1 MTNNL
6 IIENIHLADILAAKF
21 KKQFFLVSYDELQSA
36 AYLGLVEAANK
47 FRLDQK
53 ASFKSFARFR
63 IIGAMRDYLREIRWG
78 SRRRPISV
86 ATLGS

>member
-6 IIENIHLADILAAKF
+6 IIENIHFADILAAKF
-21 KKQFFLVSYDELQSA
+21 KRSLISISYDELQAA

-47 FRLDQK
+47 FNTKEDVG
-53 ASFKSFARFR
+53 FKSFAKFR

-78 SRRRPISV
+78 SRRKPISIQQIE
-86 ATLGS
+86 S